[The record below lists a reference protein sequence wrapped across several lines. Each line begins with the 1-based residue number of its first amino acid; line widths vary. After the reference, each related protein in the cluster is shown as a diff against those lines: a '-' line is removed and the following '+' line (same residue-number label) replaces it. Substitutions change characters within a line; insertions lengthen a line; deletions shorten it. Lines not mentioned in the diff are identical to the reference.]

1 MAKSNIKASF
11 SYDIKKV
18 WDIVTSF
25 DDYSWRSDLSKIEVL
40 NENSFVEYTKNG
52 YKTVFTITS
61 AEPYQRLEIDMENE
75 NINGH
80 WVGLFTQKGDKT
92 VIDFTEYVTA
102 KKILMK
108 PFLAIYLRKQQKA
121 YIGDLEKALRDSL

>member
-1 MAKSNIKASF
+1 MAISNVEVILP
-11 SYDIKKV
+11 YDIKKV

-25 DDYSWRSDLSKIEVL
+25 DDYSWRSDLSRIEVL
-40 NENSFVEYTKNG
+40 DENRFIEYTKSG
-52 YKTVFTITS
+52 YNTVFTTTS
-61 AEPYQRLEIDMENE
+61 TEPYQRWEFDMENE

-121 YIGDLEKALRDSL
+121 YISDLEKALRDRP

>member
-1 MAKSNIKASF
+1 MATSNVEAILP
-11 SYDIKKV
+11 YDIKKV

-25 DDYSWRSDLSKIEVL
+25 DDYSWRSDLSRIEVL
-40 NENSFVEYTKNG
+40 DENRFVEHTKTG
-52 YKTVFTITS
+52 YKTIFTITS
-61 AEPYQRLEIDMENE
+61 TEPYQRWEFDMENE

-121 YIGDLEKALRDSL
+121 YISDLEKALRDRL